1 MSKKIMTE
9 AEDAAFAALWAKGTP
24 YPELQAIF
32 GLASP
37 SSVTSVSRRL
47 DLTRRSKTDRPA
59 KAEKPAAPDPRLRVP
74 AMPPHPFWTP
84 ERDLSVLATAGRY
97 PAIEA
102 LAKTLGRRRDA
113 VLQRWHQLRAA

>member
-1 MSKKIMTE
+1 MSKKVMTL
-9 AEDAAFAALWAKGTP
+9 AEDAAFAALWAKGAS
-24 YPELQAIF
+24 YAELQDVF
-32 GLASP
+32 GMAAP

-47 DLTRRSKTDRPA
+47 DLPRRSRTPRPG
-59 KAEKPAAPDPRLRVP
+59 KAAGPALAERQPRAPS
-74 AMPPHPFWTP
+74 MPPHPFWTP

-102 LAKTLGRRRDA
+102 LAKALGRRRDA

>member
-47 DLTRRSKTDRPA
+47 DLTRRSKTDKPA
-59 KAEKPAAPDPRLRVP
+59 KVAKPATPDPCLRAP

-102 LAKTLGRRRDA
+102 LAKVLGKGRDA
-113 VLQRWHQLRAA
+113 VLQRWHQLRAV